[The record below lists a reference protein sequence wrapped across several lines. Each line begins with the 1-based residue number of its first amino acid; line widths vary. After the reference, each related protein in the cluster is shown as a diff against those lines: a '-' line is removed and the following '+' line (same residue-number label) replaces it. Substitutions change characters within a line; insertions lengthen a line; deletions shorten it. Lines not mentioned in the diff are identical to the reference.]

1 MRLSS
6 SSPPFIPFAAME
18 SHALPDQFFKSW
30 VFAFLVGVGVVG
42 ALQATGV
49 LAPEHVLTREAP
61 LWVALMLV
69 CSIDPVLRY
78 FGVLKAE
85 VEQRWGDYTVASL
98 LGRSTGALIGG
109 VFAWA
114 FAVLGA

>member
-1 MRLSS
+1 
-6 SSPPFIPFAAME
+6 ME

-30 VFAFLVGVGVVG
+30 VFAFVVGAGVVG
-42 ALQATGV
+42 VLQALGI
-49 LAPEHVLTREAP
+49 LSPERLLTREAP
-61 LWVALMLV
+61 VWAALVVV
-69 CSIDPVLRY
+69 CSLGPLLRY
-78 FGVLKAE
+78 VGVLKAE
-85 VEQRWGDYTVASL
+85 VEQRWGDYTIASV